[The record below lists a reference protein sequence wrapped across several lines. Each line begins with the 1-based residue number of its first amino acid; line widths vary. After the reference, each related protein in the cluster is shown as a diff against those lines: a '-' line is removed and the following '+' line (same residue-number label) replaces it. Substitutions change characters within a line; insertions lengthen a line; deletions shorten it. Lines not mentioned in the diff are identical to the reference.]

1 MPEGMGTED
10 GSIMAGL
17 MSRLFG
23 KKSYNSAPPPIEV
36 EMPPLAVDHPFVAI
50 GDIHGCDD
58 LLERLLSKLTV
69 EAPDAELVFVGD
81 YIDRGE
87 QNAKALRRLMRLEDA
102 TVLLG
107 NHERMCLDFID
118 KPEEKGPRWFRYGGL
133 QTLASFGV
141 SGSTKDPVGL
151 RDGLIAAM
159 GEEMVNW
166 LCKLPLS
173 YSNGNI
179 HVVHAG
185 ADPDKPIEAQ
195 SEKAL
200 IWGHERF
207 RKQAR
212 RDKFWVVHGHTIV
225 DVPCVA
231 RGVVSI
237 DTGAYATGR
246 LSAAIFAG
254 NDVQF
259 IQG

>member
-1 MPEGMGTED
+1 
-10 GSIMAGL
+10 MAGRL
-17 MSRLFG
+17 GRLFG
-23 KKSYNSAPPPIEV
+23 RREGNAAPKPIAVDMPPI
-36 EMPPLAVDHPFVAI
+36 AVDHPFVAI

-58 LLERLLSKLTV
+58 LLERLLSKLAV

-87 QNAKALRRLMRLEDA
+87 QNAEALRRLMQLEDA

-118 KPEEKGPRWFRYGGL
+118 HPEEKGSRWLRYGGL

-141 SGSTKDPVGL
+141 SGSPKDSVGL
-151 RDGLIAAM
+151 RDGLVAAM
-159 GEEMVNW
+159 GEEMINW
-166 LCKLPLS
+166 LRDLPLS

-185 ADPDKPIEAQ
+185 ADPEKPIEAQ

-200 IWGHERF
+200 IWGHRRF
-207 RKQAR
+207 GKQPR

-225 DVPCVA
+225 DMPQVS